1 MSQLTATTYSKAQL
15 TGYTADARWR
25 KEQGGLTLAS
35 GMPIITDDRAQAKIN
50 GARIAAL
57 ATKWYAADGMF
68 YDLTSAQVIAMSD
81 ELQAHINNCF
91 VIAADVQAQIT
102 AGAIT
107 TCEQVD
113 AAFA

>member
-1 MSQLTATTYSKAQL
+1 
-15 TGYTADARWR
+15 
-25 KEQGGLTLAS
+25 
-35 GMPIITDDRAQAKIN
+35 
-50 GARIAAL
+50 
-57 ATKWYAADGMF
+57 MF